1 MNMKYGLCLLGAVA
15 LGLAMMA
22 WLYGKEGA
30 SRRAVGVF
38 APLAIVLGLA
48 GARAVALV
56 FSLLGACAKGPL
68 FSLEPTLYAM
78 SGAVLGV
85 SGACAL
91 AAKKT
96 GASLGEL
103 ADALAPAAML
113 TIALARCAEVFAEF
127 GAGPAFEI
135 GPQFFPLSV
144 QHADGTWHMSVFLL
158 EAAFAFAALAYA
170 LNMRTSKPGERFVL
184 TLSFWAAAQV
194 LCESLREKTIN
205 LGFLGAQQALYMIAI
220 LAIMGVYAK
229 ILAEKPYKKKEPTD
243 ILCWITI
250 IECAAVVVLM
260 EYAIDYWV
268 LPAAL
273 DYLIMAMALCRMFL
287 PVRLV
292 VRRALRNEDI
302 PWKEQLKNR

>member
-1 MNMKYGLCLLGAVA
+1 MNMKYGICLLGAIV

-30 SRRAVGVF
+30 ARKAVGVF
-38 APLAIVLGLA
+38 APLAIVFGLF
-48 GARAVALV
+48 GARAYALV
-56 FSLLGACAKGPL
+56 FSLLGACPKGPL

-85 SGACAL
+85 TSACAL

-96 GASLGEL
+96 GASLGDL
-103 ADALAPAAML
+103 ADALAPAGML

-127 GAGPAFEI
+127 GGSRAIENGPTFL
-135 GPQFFPLSV
+135 PLAV
-144 QHADGTWHMSVFLL
+144 QYSDGTWHMSVFFL
-158 EAAFAFAALAYA
+158 EAIFAFAALAYA

-184 TLSFWAAAQV
+184 TLSFWASAQV
-194 LCESLREKTIN
+194 LCESFRETTVN
-205 LGFLGAQQALYMIAI
+205 LGFIGVQQIQYMAI
-220 LAIMGVYAK
+220 VLVIMGVYAK
-229 ILAEKPYKKKEPTD
+229 ILEQKPYKKKEPTD

-250 IECAAVVVLM
+250 IECAAAVVLM
-260 EYAIDYWV
+260 EYAIDHWV

-273 DYLIMAMALCRMFL
+273 DYLIMAMALCGMFM
-287 PVRLV
+287 PVRLI